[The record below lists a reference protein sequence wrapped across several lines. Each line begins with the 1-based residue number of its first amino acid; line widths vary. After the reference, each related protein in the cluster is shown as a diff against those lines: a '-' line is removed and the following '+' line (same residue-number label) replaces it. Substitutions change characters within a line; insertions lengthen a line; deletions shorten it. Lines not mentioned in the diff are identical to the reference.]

1 MMAKKFKTS
10 KKKRMTYK
18 YFDDKGK
25 VIAEIQ
31 PTDGETEVLITTLH
45 GWDDAEVDA
54 DRREEYHVPVRFD
67 GYQSLEGEDAS
78 ALNPFLA
85 DNTYNPSEVML
96 NALEQ
101 EERVAKDAKIREVFD
116 GLELKIKDIAT
127 KVHVEG
133 RTRVDVAAEYGISET
148 MVRKYLARVKKI
160 FEKEFK

>member
-10 KKKRMTYK
+10 KKKRTTYK

-25 VIAEIQ
+25 MITEIQ
-31 PTDGETEVLITTLH
+31 PTNGETEVLINTLH

-54 DRREEYHVPVRFD
+54 GRREEYHVPVRFD

-96 NALEQ
+96 KDFEQ
-101 EERVAKDAKIREVFD
+101 EERVAKDAKIRELFD
-116 GLELKIKDIAT
+116 GLEPKLKDIVT
-127 KVHVEG
+127 KVHIEG
-133 RTRVDVAAEYGISET
+133 RTRVDVATEYGISET
-148 MVRKYLARVKKI
+148 MIRKYLARVKKI

>member
-78 ALNPFLA
+78 ALNAFLA
-85 DNTYNPSEVML
+85 DNTYNTSRVML

-116 GLELKIKDIAT
+116 GLEPKIKDIAT

>member
-116 GLELKIKDIAT
+116 GLEPKIKDIAT